1 MKFPKFCKVIMHFNR
16 FFEIT
21 QFQNESQKSFLR
33 LNFLMSHKILVFSW
47 KKIFQEV
54 IHPQIF
60 FVIYLYLDASAKRIF
75 KQKNS
80 LADLMHSHIS
90 KSDHSAGEPWVWIL
104 LLTPTSRSYQTRF
117 WVSSGNFPYKGSS
130 RPK

>member
-1 MKFPKFCKVIMHFNR
+1 MKKFF
-16 FFEIT
+16 
-21 QFQNESQKSFLR
+21 
-33 LNFLMSHKILVFSW
+33 
-47 KKIFQEV
+47 FQEV

-90 KSDHSAGEPWVWIL
+90 KSDHSAWGPLDSGLMMRKMMKVFIL
-104 LLTPTSRSYQTRF
+104 LIFKKDNVL
-117 WVSSGNFPYKGSS
+117 
-130 RPK
+130 

>member
-1 MKFPKFCKVIMHFNR
+1 
-16 FFEIT
+16 
-21 QFQNESQKSFLR
+21 
-33 LNFLMSHKILVFSW
+33 MSHKRLVFHENFF
-47 KKIFQEV
+47 FQEV

-90 KSDHSAGEPWVWIL
+90 KSDHSEVVGFREGKLFSRRANIL
-104 LLTPTSRSYQTRF
+104 QASLASNEIACS
-117 WVSSGNFPYKGSS
+117 
-130 RPK
+130 

>member
-1 MKFPKFCKVIMHFNR
+1 
-16 FFEIT
+16 
-21 QFQNESQKSFLR
+21 
-33 LNFLMSHKILVFSW
+33 MSHKRLVFHE
-47 KKIFQEV
+47 KKFFQEV

-90 KSDHSAGEPWVWIL
+90 KSDHSGVDIVSQ
-104 LLTPTSRSYQTRF
+104 SRQGFKLSTTLF
-117 WVSSGNFPYKGSS
+117 VSTKMSLCLKKQAELVNCKMLWGRETYDIITYFVLK
-130 RPK
+130 RKKC

>member
-1 MKFPKFCKVIMHFNR
+1 
-16 FFEIT
+16 
-21 QFQNESQKSFLR
+21 
-33 LNFLMSHKILVFSW
+33 MSHKRLVFTW
-47 KKIFQEV
+47 QKNFQEV

-90 KSDHSAGEPWVWIL
+90 KSDHSA
-104 LLTPTSRSYQTRF
+104 
-117 WVSSGNFPYKGSS
+117 KGSQS
-130 RPK
+130 ALKGAHGGPHGPRGGPSGPTGTQMGPKGPKVH

>member
-1 MKFPKFCKVIMHFNR
+1 
-16 FFEIT
+16 
-21 QFQNESQKSFLR
+21 
-33 LNFLMSHKILVFSW
+33 MSHKRLVFTW
-47 KKIFQEV
+47 QKNFQEV

-90 KSDHSAGEPWVWIL
+90 KSDHSA
-104 LLTPTSRSYQTRF
+104 TP
-117 WVSSGNFPYKGSS
+117 SSTQKIPVAPIMVAQNRDIATCCRNFEYFF
-130 RPK
+130 